1 MSEDGFR
8 AGLIDAIPIIL
19 GYMPVCLTF
28 GAVGAGLE
36 LDPVLVFGFSA
47 LLYAGASQFV
57 AIQLLAAHANGIL
70 IVATIMLVNLR
81 YALLARSFRNR
92 VEARGIAA
100 KAAIAPLLTEEVYAV
115 AMYGEREKG
124 TSLSTRYILG
134 LQIPPYFATMIFTA
148 IGIGFGSIIP
158 TSLLPAFSSSL
169 YALLIGLVLP
179 RILTDRTTAVT
190 CAVSA
195 TVSAAISPIW
205 GSALAVIA
213 AAIASFTFY
222 EALKRIGAL
231 AQSNAKH
238 ELERQ

>member
-169 YALLIGLVLP
+169 YALLI
-179 RILTDRTTAVT
+179 
-190 CAVSA
+190 
-195 TVSAAISPIW
+195 
-205 GSALAVIA
+205 
-213 AAIASFTFY
+213 
-222 EALKRIGAL
+222 
-231 AQSNAKH
+231 
-238 ELERQ
+238 